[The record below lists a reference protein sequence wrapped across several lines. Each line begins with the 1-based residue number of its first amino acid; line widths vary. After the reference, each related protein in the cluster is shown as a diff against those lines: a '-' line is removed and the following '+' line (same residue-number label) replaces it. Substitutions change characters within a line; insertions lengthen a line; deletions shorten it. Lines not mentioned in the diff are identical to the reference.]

1 MALYLTL
8 LTPQQSWQ
16 EILLIYKKHIDIK
29 IGQYYQVH
37 EEDTPSNSNKS
48 RNNSDICIESSKSI
62 QGGFKFMRLRSMK
75 NITRQSW
82 DMIPMHD
89 IVIDRVNILKKY
101 QPELLVFTDRK
112 VQLIGDG
119 NVKITEVGGDGDKN

>member
-1 MALYLTL
+1 
-8 LTPQQSWQ
+8 
-16 EILLIYKKHIDIK
+16 
-29 IGQYYQVH
+29 
-37 EEDTPSNSNKS
+37 
-48 RNNSDICIESSKSI
+48 
-62 QGGFKFMRLRSMK
+62 MK

-82 DMIPMHD
+82 DMIPMHY